1 MTESAQGSS
10 PTPVHGATPDR
21 SHAPSVVVVVA
32 LVGLLST
39 VGASALGG
47 YWANRSVQRQFESQ
61 RSAEFQ
67 DQRRQV
73 YVDYLTATTQAC
85 DAQNGSDTAK
95 ADKTAIDV
103 LNQQGRVLLIGG
115 PQLRDSVSKFTQAI
129 VFEDDPKKQACGDK
143 AKYLALR
150 NAFVESARRDLE

>member
-1 MTESAQGSS
+1 MAD
-10 PTPVHGATPDR
+10 TPDR

-47 YWANRSVQRQFESQ
+47 YWANKSVQRQFESQ
-61 RSAEFQ
+61 RTAEIQ

-73 YVDYLTATTQAC
+73 YVDSLRTTTQAC
-85 DAQNGSDTAK
+85 DAQNIGDEAK
-95 ADKTAIDV
+95 INKTAVDL

-115 PQLRDSVSKFTQAI
+115 PDLREAVSKFTQAI
-129 VFEDDPKKQACGDK
+129 VFEQDQDKQAC
-143 AKYLALR
+143 AKNEIYLVFR
-150 NAFVESARRDLE
+150 DEFIESARRDLE